1 MGETPDM
8 DFDHSLDDAE
18 IQFGRGVAT
27 PLEAEQP
34 ACRTYDRIDAAV
46 GREVFWRSPES
57 RPAADIRCVRVAMHR
72 AQQRPLII
80 RGLHVRSTKN
90 KPKIVEQSSGT
101 DLDSMRISDH
111 LVLDS
116 SAATWNESTFAE
128 QPASL
133 SPLDL
138 ESWSEQHFAWVLLVS
153 VAFVSGAFAGVLGCV
168 IRSAWKPSAP

>member
-90 KPKIVEQSSGT
+90 TPHAVRQTSKTSDDDITADNDENSFASVA
-101 DLDSMRISDH
+101 DL
-111 LVLDS
+111 
-116 SAATWNESTFAE
+116 NEST
-128 QPASL
+128 
-133 SPLDL
+133 LDERPVPVSALEL
-138 ESWSEQHFAWVLLVS
+138 ESWSEQHFAWVL
-153 VAFVSGAFAGVLGCV
+153 
-168 IRSAWKPSAP
+168 